1 MPWKSVIAGMAQPGE
16 ITVEGVTSPLDT
28 SVVVMGDEMCSTQ
41 HAMGPLPVACACTMK
56 PVNASCVFP
65 STVHTRA
72 ARESV
77 SKSPRACHIDPV
89 TSAII

>member
-1 MPWKSVIAGMAQPGE
+1 MEMPWKSVIAGMAQPGE

-65 STVHTRA
+65 STVHTPPH
-72 ARESV
+72 ESQYP
-77 SKSPRACHIDPV
+77 SLHAHV
-89 TSAII
+89 TSIQ